1 MMNLSSEKNNR
12 TFGLLVFFQEEFRVK
27 EKEKVNNILIFWNC
41 AEIPFALA
49 GEHADVWHGKE
60 KVHWSVRGS
69 E

>member
-27 EKEKVNNILIFWNC
+27 EKDKVNILIFWNC